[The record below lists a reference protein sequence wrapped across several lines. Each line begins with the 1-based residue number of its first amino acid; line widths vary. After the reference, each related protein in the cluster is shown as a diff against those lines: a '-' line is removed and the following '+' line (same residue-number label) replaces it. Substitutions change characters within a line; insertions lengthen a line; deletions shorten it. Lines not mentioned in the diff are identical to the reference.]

1 MCQSGRSQEET
12 AGTVNSSL
20 DSMASWSIGLTQ
32 ADKGSAVPS
41 NSLLHPP
48 RSTPSSSV
56 RSLKNGSD
64 RNLNTKRRPSL
75 ERKLRRRDRQP
86 ALEHKLRNR
95 GGRLTAS
102 NRTLSTVA
110 EEDMESVMTKDS
122 REAEA
127 KSQVIKNLA
136 NMESVKKC
144 DSHASKNGVDKLQ
157 PIKMPA
163 GETEEKER
171 ARPMLKRIPSIRR
184 GQAFAI
190 KRQLEISP

>member
-20 DSMASWSIGLTQ
+20 DSLASWSIGLTQ

-157 PIKMPA
+157 PIKMSA

>member
-1 MCQSGRSQEET
+1 
-12 AGTVNSSL
+12 
-20 DSMASWSIGLTQ
+20 
-32 ADKGSAVPS
+32 
-41 NSLLHPP
+41 
-48 RSTPSSSV
+48 
-56 RSLKNGSD
+56 
-64 RNLNTKRRPSL
+64 
-75 ERKLRRRDRQP
+75 
-86 ALEHKLRNR
+86 
-95 GGRLTAS
+95 
-102 NRTLSTVA
+102 
-110 EEDMESVMTKDS
+110 MTKDS

-144 DSHASKNGVDKLQ
+144 DSHASKNGVEKLQ
-157 PIKMPA
+157 PIKMSA

>member
-20 DSMASWSIGLTQ
+20 DSLASWSIGLTQ

-144 DSHASKNGVDKLQ
+144 DSHASKNGVEKLQ
-157 PIKMPA
+157 PIKMSA

>member
-1 MCQSGRSQEET
+1 VCQSGRSQEET

-20 DSMASWSIGLTQ
+20 DSLASWSIGLTQ

-157 PIKMPA
+157 PIKMSA